1 MDKITIRGRL
11 TADPELRY
19 TPAGDALA
27 RFTVASNDR
36 RKDAAGQW
44 VDGDTLFM
52 PVTAWRQ
59 LAEGAAESL
68 RKGASVVVVGK
79 LQQRSWEKDG
89 QTRSRI
95 EMTADEI
102 GLSVRVKSAA
112 QSEAPAAQME
122 PAW

>member
-19 TPAGDALA
+19 TPAGDAVA

-36 RKDAAGQW
+36 RKDASGQW

-59 LAEGAAESL
+59 LAEGAADTL
-68 RKGASVVVVGK
+68 RKGAAVVVVGK

-95 EMTADEI
+95 EMTADEVGI
-102 GLSVRVKSAA
+102 SVRAKSSA
-112 QSEAPAAQME
+112 QAPAAVME
-122 PAW
+122 SAW